1 MTGSAV
7 RSKLLVTGGM
17 GRLAQAIAALDP
29 SVLAPG
35 RSALDVTSPE
45 SIAAYCSVHRPGVIV
60 HAAAVTNKYAE
71 DKDEEYIRTNIIGTS
86 HVALWCLENSV
97 RLVYISSDYVYP
109 GESGA
114 FTEESPLFP
123 VNQYAASK
131 LGGECAVRMLKNSL
145 IIRISFY
152 GELAFPRGCT
162 DQYTSRMP
170 VKEAADAVYRLA
182 LRDDVRGV
190 INVGRAERRSLF
202 DIIKKEFNPDVA
214 PVTRKDLDVPYHI
227 PYDSSLATTR
237 FVNLMSSPTDSSR
250 TLTAC
255 RVCGS
260 TSLFRYI
267 DLGVTPLANSYIRDE
282 DRDAP
287 EFREELAIQM
297 CPTCGLS
304 QLTKVVHPDLM
315 FKNYLYVSSTT
326 ETFRTHCE
334 EMAATTARVAGV
346 PRGSLVMDIASNDGC
361 LLSKYQAI
369 GMRVIGVDPA
379 ENLAAEAN
387 AAGVPTVNA
396 YWSTAIAKDIVARY
410 GRPSVITAT
419 NVFAHVD
426 DLHGFVEGVAACLAP
441 HGIFVIECPYALE
454 FIQKNEFDTAYH
466 EHLSY
471 IGITPL
477 VRLMEMHGLAVFDV
491 EYFPDLHGG
500 TIRTYVSR
508 KGEFERA
515 SQVAEYLAR
524 EAAFGITR
532 EEPYRAFARRVLLN
546 KVQLLDL
553 LRKEKAKGKV
563 IWAYGASA
571 KGNTLVNFF
580 EITEELVPVAI
591 DDNPKKWGYRTP
603 GAHMRVVGI
612 DALKEHRVDYLLL
625 LAWNF
630 QKEIIRRCE
639 AAHYAGAFIL
649 PVPVPAII
657 PSTSTGVR

>member
-1 MTGSAV
+1 V
-7 RSKLLVTGGM
+7 VTGGK
-17 GRLAQAIAALDP
+17 GQLARAITAIDP
-29 SVLAPG
+29 AILAPD
-35 RSALDVTSPE
+35 RSALDITSTE
-45 SIAAYCSVHRPGVIV
+45 SVESYCNAHRPGIII
-60 HAAAVTNKYAE
+60 HAAAVTNRFAE
-71 DKDEEYIRTNIIGTS
+71 NKNEEYIRTNIVGTS
-86 HVALWCLENSV
+86 TVALWCLRNKA

-109 GESGA
+109 GEMGA

-123 VNQYAASK
+123 VNRYAASK
-131 LGGECAVRMLKNSL
+131 LGGECAVGMLENSL
-145 IIRISFY
+145 IIRTSFY
-152 GELAFPRGCT
+152 GELPFPKGCV
-162 DQYTSRMP
+162 DQYTSRMS
-170 VKEAADAVYRLA
+170 VKDAAEAVYRLA
-182 LRDDVRGV
+182 LRNDVRGV
-190 INVGRAERRSLF
+190 VNVGYPERRNLF
-202 DIIKKEFNPDVA
+202 DIIRTEFNPGVA
-214 PVTRKDLDVPYHI
+214 PVTRKDLGVPYHI

-237 FVNLMSSPTDSSR
+237 FTNLMSSPTSSSKA
-250 TLTAC
+250 LTAC

-267 DLGVTPLANSYIRDE
+267 DLGATPLANSYIAE
-282 DRDAP
+282 KDRTAP
-287 EFREELAIQM
+287 EFKEELAIQM
-297 CPTCGLS
+297 CPVCGLS

-334 EMAATTARVAGV
+334 EIAETTTRVASV
-346 PRGSLVMDIASNDGC
+346 TPGSLVMDIASNDGC

-387 AAGVPTVNA
+387 AAGVPTINA
-396 YWSTAIAKDIVARY
+396 YWSTALAKDVAARY

-426 DLHGFVEGVAACLAP
+426 DLHGFVDGVAACLAP
-441 HGIFVIECPYALE
+441 RGIFVIECPYALD
-454 FIQKNEFDTAYH
+454 FLQKNEFDTAYH
-466 EHLSY
+466 EHVSY
-471 IGITPL
+471 IGVTPL
-477 VRLMEMHGLAVFDV
+477 VRLMEMHGLSVFDV

-500 TIRTYVSR
+500 TIRTYVCR
-508 KGEFERA
+508 KGEFDRTPR
-515 SQVAEYLAR
+515 VGEYLAR
-524 EAAFGITR
+524 EEQFGITR
-532 EEPYRAFARRVLLN
+532 AEPYRAFAGRVLLN
-546 KVQLLDL
+546 KKQLLDL
-553 LRKEKAKGKV
+553 LRKEKADGKV

-580 EITEELVPVAI
+580 EITEDLVPVAI

-612 DALKEHRVDYLLL
+612 DALKDHRVDYLLL

-639 AAHYAGAFIL
+639 AAQYKGAFIL

-657 PSTSTGVR
+657 PSTSTGAR